1 MEIYL
6 SVVVLIS
13 WNLIQRALICGCKSK
28 HAPIFF
34 FQKFQC
40 MLSYSNVLFPFGI
53 EFGVGTETECNFILL
68 HSSKSSPRTKF
79 VEDSVISLTYVF
91 SL

>member
-1 MEIYL
+1 M

-13 WNLIQRALICGCKSK
+13 WNLIHRALISACKSK
-28 HAPIFF
+28 HAPNFF
-34 FQKFQC
+34 LQKFHC
-40 MLSYSNVLFPFGI
+40 MMPYRNVLFPFGI

-68 HSSKSSPRTKF
+68 HPTKSSPRTKF